1 MKERALCS
9 VNAMVGRRVVVLG
22 DGAVGLG
29 PAAAREGD
37 VVVVLFGGVVP
48 FVLRPVEREDE
59 EKCWRLVGEC
69 FVPGLMQGEAV
80 EGAGLLAEGTFD
92 RETDGSLRLK
102 PSREEV
108 EDPRLER
115 KVGEHGVV
123 AFEII

>member
-1 MKERALCS
+1 
-9 VNAMVGRRVVVLG
+9 
-22 DGAVGLG
+22 
-29 PAAAREGD
+29 

-48 FVLRPVEREDE
+48 FVLRPFEREE
-59 EKCWRLVGEC
+59 GGRCWRLVGEC

-80 EGAGLLAEGTFD
+80 ERAGLLAEGTFD
-92 RETDGSLRLK
+92 RERDGSLRLK
-102 PSREEV
+102 PSGQEV